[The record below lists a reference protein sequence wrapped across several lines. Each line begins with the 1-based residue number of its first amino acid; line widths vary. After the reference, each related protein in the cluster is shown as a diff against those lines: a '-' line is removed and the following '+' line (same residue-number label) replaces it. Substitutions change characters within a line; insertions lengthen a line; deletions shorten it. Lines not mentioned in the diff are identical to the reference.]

1 MEMMNHSVS
10 ENYRAHNCG
19 WFWLNRFTS
28 VFFFFFSF
36 LIFIIVL
43 LPCYIPLVG
52 NTNSGRSLAGTLN
65 SYGLRQPI
73 NSHGSAVP
81 RLQRP
86 GRDAGYAWKISC
98 FFFFFCVSILL
109 VSCTGMV
116 SRIQIWQWRFN
127 PTRVDRA
134 DESNTT

>member
-1 MEMMNHSVS
+1 MVLAKSIYE
-10 ENYRAHNCG
+10 C
-19 WFWLNRFTS
+19 
-28 VFFFFFSF
+28 FFFFSF

-98 FFFFFCVSILL
+98 FFFLRVHL
-109 VSCTGMV
+109 VSVLHGHGV
-116 SRIQIWQWRFN
+116 QN
-127 PTRVDRA
+127 PDMAV
-134 DESNTT
+134 EI